1 MSVLFVEAV
10 LAIMALVLVAL
21 IRQGPHGGGSVP
33 DGSVDDGGVGTLGLL
48 VPLFLAPVGSVFG
61 LVLLFIV
68 SVAVVLPLVVL
79 STRLGRQAPGQV
91 AWLWAPIVAAAVVG
105 GTVVSGGLLAGMGT
119 GMMSW
124 AWLGGTVALTVPLL
138 AVRQVALRPVPIAAG
153 RAFGHV
159 VLWGLVAV
167 VVLAAGGGALATG
180 GLPG

>member
-10 LAIMALVLVAL
+10 PAIMALVLVAL
-21 IRQGPHGGGSVP
+21 IRQAADGGGSAP

-79 STRLGRQAPGQV
+79 STRLGRQTPGQV

-105 GTVVSGGLLAGMGT
+105 GTVVSGGLLAGTGT

-124 AWLGGTVALTVPLL
+124 AWLGGTMALTVPLL